1 MPNEYNKI
9 LKYNHREKSLKAP
22 FMINVDFYECL
33 LEKVHSCQYNLEK
46 SYTEKKTK
54 HMPCGYSLSTNCSF
68 DAAKNKLDCY
78 RGKDCMEKFCKD
90 LREHAIKIVD
100 YEKKIIILLMKK
112 ISFMKSKKSATY
124 VKKDLVLI
132 MTKSII
138 K

>member
-1 MPNEYNKI
+1 
-9 LKYNHREKSLKAP
+9 
-22 FMINVDFYECL
+22 MIYADLGCL
-33 LEKVHSCQYNLEK
+33 LEKIRSCQNNPEK
-46 SYTEKKTK
+46 SYREKKKTK
-54 HMPCGYSLSTNCSF
+54 HTPSDYSLFTNCLF
-68 DAAKNKLDCY
+68 DAAKNKLHRY

-124 VKKDLVLI
+124 VKKNLVLI
-132 MTKSII
+132 MTESII

>member
-1 MPNEYNKI
+1 
-9 LKYNHREKSLKAP
+9 
-22 FMINVDFYECL
+22 
-33 LEKVHSCQYNLEK
+33 
-46 SYTEKKTK
+46 
-54 HMPCGYSLSTNCSF
+54 
-68 DAAKNKLDCY
+68 
-78 RGKDCMEKFCKD
+78 MEKFCKD

-100 YEKKIIILLMKK
+100 HEKKKIILLMKK

>member
-1 MPNEYNKI
+1 
-9 LKYNHREKSLKAP
+9 
-22 FMINVDFYECL
+22 MIYADLGCL
-33 LEKVHSCQYNLEK
+33 LEKIRSCQNNPEK
-46 SYTEKKTK
+46 SYREKKKTK
-54 HMPCGYSLSTNCSF
+54 HTPSDYSLFTNCLF
-68 DAAKNKLDCY
+68 DAAKNKLHRY

-124 VKKDLVLI
+124 VKKDLLLI

>member
-1 MPNEYNKI
+1 
-9 LKYNHREKSLKAP
+9 
-22 FMINVDFYECL
+22 MIYADLGCL
-33 LEKVHSCQYNLEK
+33 LEKIRSCQNNPEK
-46 SYTEKKTK
+46 SYREKKKTK
-54 HMPCGYSLSTNCSF
+54 HTPSDYSLFTNCLF
-68 DAAKNKLDCY
+68 DAAKNKLHRY

-124 VKKDLVLI
+124 VKKDLLLI
-132 MTKSII
+132 MTKSIT